1 MITIF
6 SHFWC
11 INVSSLQSSTIA
23 RNIWVEMTTIISIT
37 ASTPRGNRISCRRR
51 MSRVRYFKVHTLRA
65 PLLPQTF
72 FFSRGNTIINA
83 RRSGVRSH
91 AVLLVRDD
99 RRLVRL
105 RVLLPPHVV
114 RAIAHQGK
122 LAQKKEFVCCL
133 QFKKGSVTLMY
144 EL

>member
-1 MITIF
+1 MGGDDHDYLDHGIHAQGEQNKLQEKDESGTLLQGTYFTSTVIT
-6 SHFWC
+6 S
-11 INVSSLQSSTIA
+11 
-23 RNIWVEMTTIISIT
+23 NI
-37 ASTPRGNRISCRRR
+37 
-51 MSRVRYFKVHTLRA
+51 
-65 PLLPQTF
+65 F

-144 EL
+144 DIT